1 MQVVAVWEEGGRR
14 DVCVKVGDPGT
25 DTEQQAWGGGVCKGP
40 EAEQVLRL
48 FKE

>member
-25 DTEQQAWGGGVCKGP
+25 DTEQQAWGGGGVQRP
-40 EAEQVLRL
+40 
-48 FKE
+48 